1 MTEETTA
8 HDADLRE
15 ETAQAPEV
23 ADHDHA
29 AALKAEIEELKSKVL
44 YAQAETQNVR
54 RRMEK
59 DAQDAR
65 AYAATNFARDILS
78 VADNLSRALA
88 ALPPAL
94 REEEGTK
101 VLVTGIEMT
110 AKELDNV
117 FQRNGITR
125 IESVGTRLDP
135 NRHQAMIEMP
145 SDQEP
150 GTIVQEMQAGYMIK
164 DRLLRPPWSRSPRR
178 RRRKIGR
185 TVPVKGGGAKFW
197 FSSSCW
203 NKSRVTKKGRI
214 PPEIFRQNKVGAPQ
228 RAH

>member
-1 MTEETTA
+1 MTEETTIP
-8 HDADLRE
+8 DADLRPE
-15 ETAQAPEV
+15 NLRGETAGQAPEV
-23 ADHDHA
+23 AEHDRA
-29 AALKAEIEELKSKVL
+29 AQLQAEIEDLKRQLL
-44 YAQAETQNVR
+44 YTQAETQNVR

-65 AYAATNFARDILS
+65 AYATTGFARDILS

-94 REEEGTK
+94 REEEETK

-110 AKELDNV
+110 AKELENI

-125 IESVGTRLDP
+125 IESIGARLDP
-135 NRHQAMIEMP
+135 NRHQAMVELP

-164 DRLLRPPWSRSPRR
+164 DRLLRPALV
-178 RRRKIGR
+178 G
-185 TVPVKGGGAKFW
+185 VAKA
-197 FSSSCW
+197 
-203 NKSRVTKKGRI
+203 
-214 PPEIFRQNKVGAPQ
+214 APQ
-228 RAH
+228 PGFAGEA